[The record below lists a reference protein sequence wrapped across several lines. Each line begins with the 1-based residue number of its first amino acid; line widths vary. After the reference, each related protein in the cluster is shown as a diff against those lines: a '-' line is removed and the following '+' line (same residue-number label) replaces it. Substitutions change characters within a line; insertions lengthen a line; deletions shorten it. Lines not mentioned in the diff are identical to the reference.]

1 MHSAENVLERTAVA
15 NMHTPEGE
23 VAPTA
28 HRNMKAAIVFIGDD
42 LTCVIAKNEP
52 VTLKKQGC
60 NWFDLARLIKIER
73 PHAPVRRLE
82 K

>member
-1 MHSAENVLERTAVA
+1 MHAL
-15 NMHTPEGE
+15 EGE

-42 LTCVIAKNEP
+42 LACMIAKNEP
-52 VTLKKQGC
+52 VALKKQGC
-60 NWFDLARLIKIER
+60 NRFDPARLIKIER
-73 PHAPVRRLE
+73 PHAPVRSLE